1 VRPGAQQGQVRLVDQ
16 RFGIGAVGRIHGNAH
31 ARRDVY
37 FLVVDAV

>member
-1 VRPGAQQGQVRLVDQ
+1 VSLGAQQGVVRPADQ
-16 RFGIGAVGRIHGNAH
+16 RFGIGAVGRVHGDAH